1 MSYTEL
7 TVWTRGII
15 MDKEGRDIVNSI
27 SASARQEGKYA
38 QAMENYVDNPDR
50 TNCPTRK
57 YCRVSDSV
65 LENELT
71 YENEHPNI
79 VVLVEGTMV
88 KGWDYMRGMPPG
100 GTLVINTHY
109 TPDYMIRFVP
119 GAERLAQ
126 LVCVDA
132 AKLADHKWLYYR
144 LGQLGLD
151 RLSTEGAAERNK
163 DIAPDIAAPLIAAV
177 VKATGV
183 VKRETI
189 QPMIANKKAFEMA
202 LNELHILPL
211 NQWPRRKDHMSTK
224 GTRIPDWLTVPFAG
238 ITPAPTQE
246 KGQDLF
252 PTGNWRSIRPVYRDK
267 LPPCNNACGTN
278 EKIQGYLDLVK
289 RGKYL
294 DAYALIKEDMPFPSV
309 TGRVCYHPCEQ
320 ACNRGQYDEAISIR
334 AVERFLGDLGQA
346 LPRDVVKPG
355 KPNGKTVAVVGSG
368 PAGHSAAYQLARLG
382 YKVTILEKSPKAGG
396 LNRGGIPDWVLPQ
409 HVLDREIERLVELG
423 VTIKTNVEAG
433 KDITWDDLKKNYDAC
448 VLAVGLTEPNSVRAE
463 GENKDGVIYGLPF
476 LRDIGMGTS
485 KVKLGSRVAVIGGG
499 NTAIDCAREALRQGA
514 VEVTMITV
522 ESNPQEMPCVPEDL
536 HDMVEEGVELLH
548 GRAMTAAIGNGK
560 VEALHL
566 YPARFS
572 GAINA
577 SPITVNKEAPVVRFA
592 VDNVIIAIGQRAAL
606 GWLPPEFKN
615 ERGTIKIDRFGRLGD
630 TNFFAAGDVV
640 QLGSGQPLM
649 VVNAVGDGKRV
660 AFNLDKALRGEPL
673 QPRKI
678 PVDVIMDL
686 NRMNMT
692 YFPHFPRVKQSMLN
706 PTSRRKTQEE
716 VIQSFTEEQAIEEAS
731 RCFSCGTC
739 NACDNCY
746 LVCPEPCIVRSAR
759 SNGLYKILVDYCKG
773 CRVCIEECPTGCLE
787 GVPEL
792 DFDTG
797 VVRMD
802 TAFAISP
809 GLHGRQ
815 AQELVNLASRPA
827 KEI

>member
-1 MSYTEL
+1 
-7 TVWTRGII
+7 
-15 MDKEGRDIVNSI
+15 
-27 SASARQEGKYA
+27 
-38 QAMENYVDNPDR
+38 
-50 TNCPTRK
+50 
-57 YCRVSDSV
+57 
-65 LENELT
+65 
-71 YENEHPNI
+71 
-79 VVLVEGTMV
+79 
-88 KGWDYMRGMPPG
+88 
-100 GTLVINTHY
+100 
-109 TPDYMIRFVP
+109 
-119 GAERLAQ
+119 
-126 LVCVDA
+126 
-132 AKLADHKWLYYR
+132 
-144 LGQLGLD
+144 
-151 RLSTEGAAERNK
+151 
-163 DIAPDIAAPLIAAV
+163 
-177 VKATGV
+177 
-183 VKRETI
+183 
-189 QPMIANKKAFEMA
+189 
-202 LNELHILPL
+202 
-211 NQWPRRKDHMSTK
+211 MSTK
-224 GTRIPDWLTVPFAG
+224 GTRIPEWLTVPFAG

-309 TGRVCYHPCEQ
+309 TGRVCYHPCET

-346 LPRDVVKPG
+346 LQRDVVKPG
-355 KPNGKTVAVVGSG
+355 KPNGKKVAVVGSG

-382 YKVTILEKSPKAGG
+382 YQVTILEKSPKAGG

-409 HVLDREIERLVELG
+409 DVLDREIERLIELG
-423 VTIKTNVEAG
+423 IAIKTNTEVG
-433 KDITWDDLKKNYDAC
+433 KDVSWDSLKKEYDAV

-463 GENKDGVIYGLPF
+463 GENKQGVIYGLPF

-485 KVKLGSRVAVIGGG
+485 KVKLGARVAVIGGG

-522 ESNPQEMPCVPEDL
+522 EGNPKEMPCVPEDL
-536 HDMVEEGVELLH
+536 HDMLEEGVELIH
-548 GRAMTAAIGNGK
+548 GKAVTAVLGNGK
-560 VEALHL
+560 VEALQLH
-566 YPARFS
+566 PAKFS

-577 SPITVNKEAPVVRFA
+577 SPITINKDVAAEKFA
-592 VDNVIIAIGQRAAL
+592 VDNVIIAVGQHSSLA
-606 GWLPPEFKN
+606 WLPAEFKT
-615 ERGTIKIDRFGRLGD
+615 ERGSIKIDRFGRLGD
-630 TNFFAAGDVV
+630 TNFFAAGDIV

-660 AFNLDKALRGEPL
+660 AFNLDKALRGEAL
-673 QPRKI
+673 EPRKI
-678 PVDVIMDL
+678 AIDVIVDL

-692 YFPHFPRVKQSMLN
+692 YFPHFPRVKQDMLN
-706 PTSRRKTQEE
+706 PTSRKKTQEE
-716 VIQSFTEEQAIEEAS
+716 VILAFTEEQAVEEAG

-746 LVCPEPCIVRSAR
+746 LVCPEPCIVRSDR

-792 DFDTG
+792 DFDAG

-802 TAFAISP
+802 TAFAITP

-815 AQELVNLASRPA
+815 AQELANLASRPA

>member
-1 MSYTEL
+1 
-7 TVWTRGII
+7 
-15 MDKEGRDIVNSI
+15 
-27 SASARQEGKYA
+27 
-38 QAMENYVDNPDR
+38 
-50 TNCPTRK
+50 
-57 YCRVSDSV
+57 
-65 LENELT
+65 
-71 YENEHPNI
+71 
-79 VVLVEGTMV
+79 
-88 KGWDYMRGMPPG
+88 
-100 GTLVINTHY
+100 
-109 TPDYMIRFVP
+109 
-119 GAERLAQ
+119 
-126 LVCVDA
+126 
-132 AKLADHKWLYYR
+132 
-144 LGQLGLD
+144 
-151 RLSTEGAAERNK
+151 
-163 DIAPDIAAPLIAAV
+163 
-177 VKATGV
+177 
-183 VKRETI
+183 
-189 QPMIANKKAFEMA
+189 
-202 LNELHILPL
+202 
-211 NQWPRRKDHMSTK
+211 MSTK
-224 GTRIPDWLTVPFAG
+224 GTHIPDWLNVPFAG
-238 ITPAPTQE
+238 ITPAPSQE

-346 LPRDVVKPG
+346 LARDVVKAG
-355 KPNGKTVAVVGSG
+355 APNGKKVAVVGSG

-409 HVLDREIERLVELG
+409 NILDREIERLVELG
-423 VTIKTNVEAG
+423 ITIQTNTEVG
-433 KDITWDDLKKNYDAC
+433 KDVSWDSLKKDYDAV
-448 VLAVGLTEPNSVRAE
+448 VLAVGLTEPNSARAE
-463 GENKDGVIYGLPF
+463 GENKAGVIFGLPF

-485 KVKLGSRVAVIGGG
+485 KVKLGARVAVIGGG

-522 ESNPQEMPCVPEDL
+522 EGGPKEMPAVPEDL
-536 HDMVEEGVELLH
+536 HDMLEEGVELLH
-548 GRAMTAAIGNGK
+548 GRAMTAVLGPGK
-560 VEALHL
+560 VEALEL
-566 YPARFS
+566 RPARFA

-577 SPITVNKEAPVVRFA
+577 SPINIDRESKAERFA
-592 VDNVIIAIGQRAAL
+592 VDNVIIAVGQHASLA
-606 GWLPPEFKN
+606 WLPAEFKN
-615 ERGTIKIDRFGRLGD
+615 ERGTIRMDKFGRLGD
-630 TNFFAAGDVV
+630 TNFFAAGDIAQV
-640 QLGSGQPLM
+640 GSGQPLM

-660 AFNLDKALRGEPL
+660 AFNLDKVLRGEAL
-673 QPRKI
+673 QPRSI
-678 PVDVIMDL
+678 PIDVIVDL

-692 YFPHFPRVKQSMLN
+692 YFPTFPRVQQAMLQ
-706 PTSRRKTQEE
+706 PASRRKTQQE
-716 VIQSFTEEQAIEEAS
+716 VILAYTEEQAVEEAS

-746 LVCPEPCIVRSAR
+746 LVCPEPCIVRSTR

-802 TAFAISP
+802 TAFAISQ

-815 AQELVNLASRPA
+815 AEELRNLPDLVP
-827 KEI
+827 KNI

>member
-1 MSYTEL
+1 
-7 TVWTRGII
+7 
-15 MDKEGRDIVNSI
+15 
-27 SASARQEGKYA
+27 
-38 QAMENYVDNPDR
+38 
-50 TNCPTRK
+50 
-57 YCRVSDSV
+57 
-65 LENELT
+65 
-71 YENEHPNI
+71 
-79 VVLVEGTMV
+79 
-88 KGWDYMRGMPPG
+88 
-100 GTLVINTHY
+100 
-109 TPDYMIRFVP
+109 
-119 GAERLAQ
+119 
-126 LVCVDA
+126 
-132 AKLADHKWLYYR
+132 
-144 LGQLGLD
+144 
-151 RLSTEGAAERNK
+151 
-163 DIAPDIAAPLIAAV
+163 
-177 VKATGV
+177 
-183 VKRETI
+183 
-189 QPMIANKKAFEMA
+189 
-202 LNELHILPL
+202 
-211 NQWPRRKDHMSTK
+211 MSTK
-224 GTRIPDWLTVPFAG
+224 GTRIPEWLTVPFAG

-309 TGRVCYHPCEQ
+309 TGRVCYHPCET

-346 LPRDVVKPG
+346 LQRDVVKPG
-355 KPNGKTVAVVGSG
+355 KPNGKKVAVVGSG

-409 HVLDREIERLVELG
+409 DVLDREVERLIELG
-423 VTIKTNVEAG
+423 IAIKTNTEVG
-433 KDITWDDLKKNYDAC
+433 KDVSWDSLKKDYDAV
-448 VLAVGLTEPNSVRAE
+448 VLAVGLTDPNSVRAE
-463 GENKDGVIYGLPF
+463 GENKEGVIYGLPF

-485 KVKLGSRVAVIGGG
+485 KVKLGARVAVIGGG

-522 ESNPQEMPCVPEDL
+522 EGNPKEMPCVPEDF
-536 HDMVEEGVELLH
+536 HDMTEEGVELIH
-548 GRAMTAAIGNGK
+548 GRAMTTVLGNGK
-560 VEALHL
+560 VEALQLH
-566 YPARFS
+566 PAKFS

-577 SPITVNKEAPVVRFA
+577 SPITINKDVPAEKFP
-592 VDNVIIAIGQRAAL
+592 VDNVIVAVGQHASLA
-606 GWLPPEFKN
+606 WLPAEFKS
-615 ERGTIKIDRFGRLGD
+615 ERGTINVDRFGRLGD
-630 TNFFAAGDVV
+630 TNFFAAGDIV

-660 AFNLDKALRGEPL
+660 AFNMDKALRGETL
-673 QPRKI
+673 EPRKI
-678 PVDVIMDL
+678 AIDVIVDL

-692 YFPHFPRVKQSMLN
+692 YFPHFPRVKQDMLN
-706 PTSRRKTQEE
+706 PTSRKKTQDE
-716 VIQSFTEEQAIEEAS
+716 VILAFTEEQAVEEAS

-746 LVCPEPCIVRSAR
+746 LVCPEPCIARSDR

-815 AQELVNLASRPA
+815 AQELANLASRPA
-827 KEI
+827 KEL

>member
-1 MSYTEL
+1 
-7 TVWTRGII
+7 
-15 MDKEGRDIVNSI
+15 
-27 SASARQEGKYA
+27 
-38 QAMENYVDNPDR
+38 
-50 TNCPTRK
+50 
-57 YCRVSDSV
+57 
-65 LENELT
+65 
-71 YENEHPNI
+71 
-79 VVLVEGTMV
+79 
-88 KGWDYMRGMPPG
+88 
-100 GTLVINTHY
+100 
-109 TPDYMIRFVP
+109 
-119 GAERLAQ
+119 
-126 LVCVDA
+126 
-132 AKLADHKWLYYR
+132 
-144 LGQLGLD
+144 
-151 RLSTEGAAERNK
+151 
-163 DIAPDIAAPLIAAV
+163 
-177 VKATGV
+177 
-183 VKRETI
+183 
-189 QPMIANKKAFEMA
+189 
-202 LNELHILPL
+202 
-211 NQWPRRKDHMSTK
+211 MSTK
-224 GTRIPDWLTVPFAG
+224 GTRIPDWLNVPFAG
-238 ITPAPTQE
+238 ITPAPSQD

-346 LPRDVVKPG
+346 LARDVVKAGPS
-355 KPNGKTVAVVGSG
+355 NGKKVAVIGSG

-409 HVLDREIERLVELG
+409 AVLDREIQRLVELG
-423 VTIKTNVEAG
+423 IEVKTNVEVG
-433 KDITWDDLKKNYDAC
+433 KDVTLDDLKKNYDAA
-448 VLAVGLTEPNSVRAE
+448 VFAVGLTESNSARAE
-463 GENKDGVIYGLPF
+463 GEDKPGVVFGLPF

-485 KVKLGSRVAVIGGG
+485 KVKLGPRVAVIGGG

-522 ESNPQEMPCVPEDL
+522 EGNRQEMPASPEDL
-536 HDMVEEGVELLH
+536 HDMLEEGVELMH
-548 GRAMTAAIGNGK
+548 GRAMTAVLGNGI
-560 VEALHL
+560 VEALQLH
-566 YPARFS
+566 PARFT
-572 GAINA
+572 GKINA
-577 SPITVNKEAPVVRFA
+577 SPIAIDREAPAERFA
-592 VDNVIIAIGQRAAL
+592 VDNVIIAVGQKAKL
-606 GWLPPEFKN
+606 DWLPAEFKT
-615 ERGTIKIDRFGRLGD
+615 ERGTIKIDQFGRIGN

-660 AFNLDKALRGEPL
+660 AFNLDKVLHNIPIEPRTV
-673 QPRKI
+673 PI
-678 PVDVIMDL
+678 DVIVDL

-692 YFPHFPRVKQSMLN
+692 YFPHFPRVKQTMLA
-706 PTSRRKTQEE
+706 PMARRSTQQE
-716 VIQSFTEEQAIEEAS
+716 VILAYSEEQASEEAS

-746 LVCPEPCIVRSAR
+746 LVCPEPCIVRSVR

-797 VVRMD
+797 VIRMD
-802 TAFAISP
+802 TAFAISQ

-815 AQELVNLASRPA
+815 AEELINLGDRPA
-827 KEI
+827 KSI

>member
-1 MSYTEL
+1 
-7 TVWTRGII
+7 
-15 MDKEGRDIVNSI
+15 
-27 SASARQEGKYA
+27 
-38 QAMENYVDNPDR
+38 
-50 TNCPTRK
+50 
-57 YCRVSDSV
+57 
-65 LENELT
+65 
-71 YENEHPNI
+71 
-79 VVLVEGTMV
+79 
-88 KGWDYMRGMPPG
+88 
-100 GTLVINTHY
+100 
-109 TPDYMIRFVP
+109 
-119 GAERLAQ
+119 
-126 LVCVDA
+126 
-132 AKLADHKWLYYR
+132 
-144 LGQLGLD
+144 
-151 RLSTEGAAERNK
+151 
-163 DIAPDIAAPLIAAV
+163 
-177 VKATGV
+177 
-183 VKRETI
+183 
-189 QPMIANKKAFEMA
+189 
-202 LNELHILPL
+202 
-211 NQWPRRKDHMSTK
+211 MSTK
-224 GTRIPDWLTVPFAG
+224 NTQIPEWLKVPFAG

-252 PTGNWRSIRPVYRDK
+252 PTGNWRAIRPVYRDK

-289 RGKYL
+289 RGRYI

-320 ACNRGQYDEAISIR
+320 ACNRGKYDEAISIR

-346 LPRDVVKPG
+346 LKKDVVTAG
-355 KPNGKTVAVVGSG
+355 KPNGKKVAVIGSG

-423 VTIKTNVEAG
+423 IEIKCNVEVG
-433 KDITWDDLKKNYDAC
+433 KDVTWDDLKKNYDAC

-463 GENKDGVIYGLPF
+463 GENKEGVHYGLPF

-485 KVKLGSRVAVIGGG
+485 KVKLGPRVAVIGGG

-522 ESNPQEMPCVPEDL
+522 EGNKQEMPASPEDL
-536 HDMVEEGVELLH
+536 HDMLEEGVELMH
-548 GRAMTAAIGNGK
+548 GKAVTAVLGNGK
-560 VEALHL
+560 VEALQL
-566 YPARFS
+566 FPARFE

-577 SPITVNKEAPVVRFA
+577 SPIKVNRDVPAEKFA

-606 GWLPPEFKN
+606 KWLPDEFKN
-615 ERGTIKIDRFGRLGD
+615 ERGMIKMDRFGRLGD
-630 TNFFAAGDVV
+630 TNFFAAGDVAQV
-640 QLGSGQPLM
+640 GSGQPLM

-660 AFNLDKALRGEPL
+660 AFNLDKVMRGEAL
-673 QPRKI
+673 QPRTI
-678 PVDVIMDL
+678 PIDVIFDL

-692 YFPHFPRVKQSMLN
+692 YFPHFPRVQQAMLE
-706 PTSRRKTQEE
+706 PTSRRKTQDE
-716 VIQSFTEEQAIEEAS
+716 VIQAFTEEQAVEEAG

-746 LVCPEPCIVRSAR
+746 LVCPEPCIARPER
-759 SNGLYKILVDYCKG
+759 SNGLYKILIDYCKG

-792 DFDTG
+792 DFDSG

-815 AQELVNLASRPA
+815 AEQLRNLAERAP
-827 KEI
+827 KNI

>member
-1 MSYTEL
+1 
-7 TVWTRGII
+7 
-15 MDKEGRDIVNSI
+15 
-27 SASARQEGKYA
+27 
-38 QAMENYVDNPDR
+38 
-50 TNCPTRK
+50 
-57 YCRVSDSV
+57 
-65 LENELT
+65 
-71 YENEHPNI
+71 
-79 VVLVEGTMV
+79 
-88 KGWDYMRGMPPG
+88 
-100 GTLVINTHY
+100 
-109 TPDYMIRFVP
+109 
-119 GAERLAQ
+119 
-126 LVCVDA
+126 
-132 AKLADHKWLYYR
+132 
-144 LGQLGLD
+144 
-151 RLSTEGAAERNK
+151 
-163 DIAPDIAAPLIAAV
+163 
-177 VKATGV
+177 
-183 VKRETI
+183 
-189 QPMIANKKAFEMA
+189 
-202 LNELHILPL
+202 
-211 NQWPRRKDHMSTK
+211 MSTK

-252 PTGNWRSIRPVYRDK
+252 PTGNWRAIRPVYRDK

-346 LPRDVVKPG
+346 LPRDVVKAG

-368 PAGHSAAYQLARLG
+368 PAGHSAAYQLRRLG

-409 HVLDREIERLVELG
+409 DVLDREVERLVELG
-423 VTIKTNVEAG
+423 VTIKTNVEVG
-433 KDITWDDLKKNYDAC
+433 KDVSWEDLKTNYDAC
-448 VLAVGLTEPNSVRAE
+448 VLAVGLTEPNTVRAE
-463 GENKDGVIYGLPF
+463 GENKEGVIYGLPF

-514 VEVTMITV
+514 VEVTMITI
-522 ESNPQEMPCVPEDL
+522 EGHPGEMPCVPEDL
-536 HDMVEEGVELLH
+536 HDMLEEGVDLLH
-548 GRAMTAAIGNGK
+548 GRAVTAVLGNGK
-560 VEALHL
+560 CEALHL
-566 YPARFS
+566 HPAKFA

-577 SPITVNKEAPVVRFA
+577 SPIQINREAAPERFA
-592 VDNVIIAIGQRAAL
+592 VDNVIIAIGQHASLA
-606 GWLPPEFKN
+606 WLPAAFKN
-615 ERGTIKIDRFGRLGD
+615 ERGAIKVDRFGRLGD
-630 TNFFAAGDVV
+630 TNFFAAGDIV

-660 AFNLDKALRGEPL
+660 AFNLDKVLRGEVL

-678 PVDVIMDL
+678 TVDVIVDL

-692 YFPHFPRVKQSMLN
+692 YFPHFPRVKQDMLN
-706 PTSRRKTQEE
+706 PLTRRKTQDE
-716 VIQSFTEEQAIEEAS
+716 VIQAFTEEQAVEEAS

-746 LVCPEPCIVRSAR
+746 LVCPEPCIVRSDR

-815 AQELVNLASRPA
+815 AQELLNLASRPA

>member
-1 MSYTEL
+1 
-7 TVWTRGII
+7 
-15 MDKEGRDIVNSI
+15 
-27 SASARQEGKYA
+27 
-38 QAMENYVDNPDR
+38 
-50 TNCPTRK
+50 
-57 YCRVSDSV
+57 
-65 LENELT
+65 
-71 YENEHPNI
+71 
-79 VVLVEGTMV
+79 
-88 KGWDYMRGMPPG
+88 
-100 GTLVINTHY
+100 
-109 TPDYMIRFVP
+109 
-119 GAERLAQ
+119 
-126 LVCVDA
+126 
-132 AKLADHKWLYYR
+132 
-144 LGQLGLD
+144 
-151 RLSTEGAAERNK
+151 
-163 DIAPDIAAPLIAAV
+163 
-177 VKATGV
+177 
-183 VKRETI
+183 
-189 QPMIANKKAFEMA
+189 
-202 LNELHILPL
+202 
-211 NQWPRRKDHMSTK
+211 MSTK
-224 GTRIPDWLTVPFAG
+224 GTRIPDWLNVPFAG
-238 ITPAPTQE
+238 ITPAPSQD

-289 RGKYL
+289 RGKYI

-346 LPRDVVKPG
+346 LARDVVKAG
-355 KPNGKTVAVVGSG
+355 TPNGKKVAVIGSG

-409 HVLDREIERLVELG
+409 AVLDREIQRLVELG
-423 VTIKTNVEAG
+423 IEIKTNVEVG
-433 KDITWDDLKKNYDAC
+433 KDVTLDDLKKNYDAT
-448 VLAVGLTEPNSVRAE
+448 VFAVGLTESNSARAE
-463 GENKDGVIYGLPF
+463 GEDKPGVVFGLPF

-485 KVKLGSRVAVIGGG
+485 KVKLGARVAVIGGG

-522 ESNPQEMPCVPEDL
+522 EGNRQEMPASPEDL
-536 HDMVEEGVELLH
+536 HDMLEEGVELMH
-548 GRAMTAAIGNGK
+548 GRAMTAVLGNGK
-560 VEALHL
+560 VEALQLH
-566 YPARFS
+566 PARFT
-572 GAINA
+572 GKINA
-577 SPITVNKEAPVVRFA
+577 SPIAIDREAPAERFP
-592 VDNVIIAIGQRAAL
+592 VDNVIIAVGQKAKLDWMPA
-606 GWLPPEFKN
+606 EFKT
-615 ERGTIKIDRFGRLGD
+615 ERGTIKIDQFGRIGN

-660 AFNLDKALRGEPL
+660 AFNLDKVLRNVPLEPRTV
-673 QPRKI
+673 PI
-678 PVDVIMDL
+678 DVIVDL

-692 YFPHFPRVKQSMLN
+692 YFPHFPRVKQAMLA
-706 PTSRRKTQEE
+706 PMARRSTQQE
-716 VIQSFTEEQAIEEAS
+716 VILAYTEEQASEEAS

-746 LVCPEPCIVRSAR
+746 LVCPEPCIVRSVR

-797 VVRMD
+797 VIRMD
-802 TAFAISP
+802 TAFAISQ

-815 AQELVNLASRPA
+815 ADELTNLGDRPA
-827 KEI
+827 KSI

>member
-1 MSYTEL
+1 
-7 TVWTRGII
+7 
-15 MDKEGRDIVNSI
+15 
-27 SASARQEGKYA
+27 
-38 QAMENYVDNPDR
+38 
-50 TNCPTRK
+50 
-57 YCRVSDSV
+57 
-65 LENELT
+65 
-71 YENEHPNI
+71 
-79 VVLVEGTMV
+79 
-88 KGWDYMRGMPPG
+88 
-100 GTLVINTHY
+100 
-109 TPDYMIRFVP
+109 
-119 GAERLAQ
+119 
-126 LVCVDA
+126 
-132 AKLADHKWLYYR
+132 
-144 LGQLGLD
+144 
-151 RLSTEGAAERNK
+151 
-163 DIAPDIAAPLIAAV
+163 
-177 VKATGV
+177 
-183 VKRETI
+183 
-189 QPMIANKKAFEMA
+189 
-202 LNELHILPL
+202 
-211 NQWPRRKDHMSTK
+211 MSTK
-224 GTRIPDWLTVPFAG
+224 GTHIPDWLNVPFAG
-238 ITPAPTQE
+238 ITPAPSQE

-294 DAYALIKEDMPFPSV
+294 DAYALIKEDMPFPSI

-346 LPRDVVKPG
+346 LARDVVKAG
-355 KPNGKTVAVVGSG
+355 TPNGKKVAVVGSG

-409 HVLDREIERLVELG
+409 HILDREIERLVELG
-423 VTIKTNVEAG
+423 ITIKTNTEVG
-433 KDITWDDLKKNYDAC
+433 KDVSWDSLKKDYDAV
-448 VLAVGLTEPNSVRAE
+448 VLAVGLTEPNSARAE
-463 GENKDGVIYGLPF
+463 GENKAGVIFGLPF

-485 KVKLGSRVAVIGGG
+485 KVKLGARVAVIGGG

-522 ESNPQEMPCVPEDL
+522 EGGPKEMPAVPEDL
-536 HDMVEEGVELLH
+536 HDMMEEGVELLH
-548 GRAMTAAIGNGK
+548 GRAMTAVLGDGK
-560 VEALHL
+560 VEALEL
-566 YPARFS
+566 RPARFA

-577 SPITVNKEAPVVRFA
+577 SPIVIDRESKAERFP
-592 VDNVIIAIGQRAAL
+592 VDNVIIAVGQHASL
-606 GWLPPEFKN
+606 GWLPAEFKN
-615 ERGTIKIDRFGRLGD
+615 ERGTIKMDKFGRLGD
-630 TNFFAAGDVV
+630 TNFFAAGDIAQV
-640 QLGSGQPLM
+640 GSGQPLM
-649 VVNAVGDGKRV
+649 VVNAVGDGKRI
-660 AFNLDKALRGEPL
+660 AFNLDKVLRGEAL
-673 QPRKI
+673 QPRSI
-678 PVDVIMDL
+678 PIDVIVDL

-692 YFPHFPRVKQSMLN
+692 YFPNFPRVKQAMLA

-716 VIQSFTEEQAIEEAS
+716 VILAYTEEQAVEEAS

-746 LVCPEPCIVRSAR
+746 LVCPEPCIVRSTR

-802 TAFAISP
+802 TAFAISQ

-815 AQELVNLASRPA
+815 AEELRSLPDRVPKS
-827 KEI
+827 I

>member
-1 MSYTEL
+1 
-7 TVWTRGII
+7 
-15 MDKEGRDIVNSI
+15 
-27 SASARQEGKYA
+27 
-38 QAMENYVDNPDR
+38 
-50 TNCPTRK
+50 
-57 YCRVSDSV
+57 
-65 LENELT
+65 
-71 YENEHPNI
+71 
-79 VVLVEGTMV
+79 
-88 KGWDYMRGMPPG
+88 
-100 GTLVINTHY
+100 
-109 TPDYMIRFVP
+109 
-119 GAERLAQ
+119 
-126 LVCVDA
+126 
-132 AKLADHKWLYYR
+132 
-144 LGQLGLD
+144 
-151 RLSTEGAAERNK
+151 
-163 DIAPDIAAPLIAAV
+163 
-177 VKATGV
+177 
-183 VKRETI
+183 
-189 QPMIANKKAFEMA
+189 
-202 LNELHILPL
+202 
-211 NQWPRRKDHMSTK
+211 MSTK

-252 PTGNWRSIRPVYRDK
+252 PTGNWRAIRPVYRDK

-346 LPRDVVKPG
+346 LPKDIVKPG

-382 YKVTILEKSPKAGG
+382 YKVTILEKSPKPGG

-409 HVLDREIERLVELG
+409 HVLDREIERLGELG
-423 VTIKTNVEAG
+423 ITIQCNTDVG
-433 KDITWDDLKKNYDAC
+433 KDVSWEHLKKNYDAV
-448 VLAVGLTEPNSVRAE
+448 VLAVGLTEPNSVKAE
-463 GENKDGVIYGLPF
+463 GEDKNGVIYGLPF

-485 KVKLGSRVAVIGGG
+485 KVKLGPRVVVIGGG

-522 ESNPQEMPCVPEDL
+522 EGHPQEMPCVPEDL
-536 HDMVEEGVELLH
+536 HDMLEEGVELIH
-548 GRAMTAAIGNGK
+548 GRAMTAVLGNGK
-560 VEALHL
+560 VEALQL
-566 YPARFS
+566 YPAKFS

-577 SPITVNKEAPVVRFA
+577 SPITINKEAPAERFA
-592 VDNVIIAIGQRAAL
+592 ADNVIIAVGQHASLA
-606 GWLPPEFKN
+606 WLPAEFKT
-615 ERGTIKIDRFGRLGD
+615 ESGTIKIDRFGRLGN
-630 TNFFAAGDVV
+630 TNFFAAGDIV
-640 QLGSGQPLM
+640 QFGSGQPLM

-660 AFNLDKALRGEPL
+660 AFNLDKALRGEDL

-678 PVDVIMDL
+678 AIDVIMDL

-692 YFPHFPRVKQSMLN
+692 YFPHFPRVKQELLN
-706 PTSRRKTQEE
+706 PATRKKTQDE
-716 VIQSFTEEQAIEEAS
+716 VIQSFTEEQAVEEAG

-815 AQELVNLASRPA
+815 AQELASLASRPA